1 MTEAEA
7 STDTANTSL
16 SFAYD
21 ASGLRTG
28 KTVTTHTHEYAATVI
43 QPTCTEGGYTVHTC
57 ACGDSYQDSETDPLG
72 HSYTTTVV
80 EPTCTQ
86 SGYTFHACTACGHSY
101 SDSAT
106 NPLGH
111 HYAKTGE
118 DSNYVYYACT
128 RCGDSYTE
136 AHVHSYTVT
145 VVEPTCTEG
154 GYTNHVCS
162 GCGHCYQDNE
172 TDALGHNY
180 VESSQET
187 YTCTRCGDSYT
198 VHSHSYTATVVEP
211 TCTESGYTLYT
222 CACGHSYQDNVT
234 AALGH
239 SYTAT
244 VVEPTCTEGG
254 YTLYTCSSCGDSY
267 QDNVTAALGHS
278 YTTTVVEPTCTED
291 GYTLHECAC
300 GDSYQDNVTA
310 ALGHSYTTREV
321 EPTCTEEGYTLHE
334 CACGYSYRTDEVNS
348 LGHDYRKIREDGENA
363 YFICTRCGDTHI
375 SPIHILPTEP
385 NPPVVEY
392 SLELEEEAVEANELL
407 STVTEEHSYIYASG
421 MLLRETITSGNTTE
435 TLDFRYDNV
444 GYPYALI
451 YNNGSSTATYYYIT
465 NLQGDVMYLVDSN
478 GNQVA
483 AYTYDP
489 YGKILSATGTM
500 AEINPLRYR
509 GYYYD
514 SETGFYYLQSR
525 YYDPNTCRFINA
537 DSYASTGQGLMGYN
551 MFAYCNNNPIINADP
566 TGHSVIL
573 TGIIVGAVIGAV
585 VGGYAGA
592 KISEAKTGEVNGWA
606 VAGGAVAGGIVGG
619 LIGWGV
625 GTAISTFGTTAVGA
639 ATAPAAGQIAEK
651 ASTAIQTYYPP
662 NNGFSGTVEQV
673 TLEVGTILQRT
684 GDLAG
689 RFVAPAGTPIQMLSL
704 PYDKAGQT
712 TILLEVTQPIQ
723 ALCGRVAPW
732 FGQIGGG
739 IQYLLL
745 DGRVDQLILEEIIK
759 SVGG

>member
-1 MTEAEA
+1 MLTKFNNQAIAYEGQTYSPSTGGVSGTPVSGNPISYFNGTRWAMDWAEGRNLVEAET
-7 STDTANTSL
+7 STETTDTGL

-21 ASGLRTG
+21 ASGLRTE
-28 KTVTTHTHEYAATVI
+28 KTVVTKTYE
-43 QPTCTEGGYTVHTC
+43 TVHTH
-57 ACGDSYQDSETDPLG
+57 D
-72 HSYTTTVV
+72 
-80 EPTCTQ
+80 
-86 SGYTFHACTACGHSY
+86 
-101 SDSAT
+101 
-106 NPLGH
+106 
-111 HYAKTGE
+111 
-118 DSNYVYYACT
+118 
-128 RCGDSYTE
+128 
-136 AHVHSYTVT
+136 
-145 VVEPTCTEG
+145 
-154 GYTNHVCS
+154 
-162 GCGHCYQDNE
+162 
-172 TDALGHNY
+172 
-180 VESSQET
+180 
-187 YTCTRCGDSYT
+187 
-198 VHSHSYTATVVEP
+198 YTATVI
-211 TCTESGYTLYT
+211 
-222 CACGHSYQDNVT
+222 
-234 AALGH
+234 
-239 SYTAT
+239 
-244 VVEPTCTEGG
+244 EPTCTEGG
-254 YTLYTCSSCGDSY
+254 YTLHECDCGDSY
-267 QDNVTAALGHS
+267 QDNETDPLGHDYVESGVDTYTCTRCGSSYTTHTHS
-278 YTTTVVEPTCTED
+278 YTSTVVEPTCTER
-291 GYTLHECAC
+291 GYTLYECAC
-300 GDSYQDNVTA
+300 GHSYQSNF
-310 ALGHSYTTREV
+310 
-321 EPTCTEEGYTLHE
+321 
-334 CACGYSYRTDEVNS
+334 TDA
-348 LGHDYRKIREDGENA
+348 LGHDYIKFKEQFYNVYYR
-363 YFICTRCGDTHI
+363 CTRCGDVRVDEI
-375 SPIHILPTEP
+375 IPLPTDP
-385 NPPVVEY
+385 TKPPI
-392 SLELEEEAVEANELL
+392 AVAGLTPETETNGSQQVLV
-407 STVTEEHSYIYASG
+407 STVTEEHSYIYAGG
-421 MLLRETITSGNTTE
+421 MLLRETITSGSTTK

-451 YNNGSSTATYYYIT
+451 YNNGSTTATYYYIT
-465 NLQGDVMYLVDSN
+465 NLQGDVMYLVDGN
-478 GNQVA
+478 GIQVA

-489 YGKILSATGTM
+489 YGKILSSYGSM

-537 DSYASTGQGLMGYN
+537 DGYASTGQGLMGYN

>member
-1 MTEAEA
+1 MLTKFNNQAIAYEGQTYSPSTGGVSGAPVSGNPISYFNGTRWAMDWAEGRNLVEAET
-7 STDTANTSL
+7 STETTDTGL

-21 ASGLRTG
+21 ASGLRTE
-28 KTVTTHTHEYAATVI
+28 KTVVTKTYETVHTHDYTATVI
-43 QPTCTEGGYTVHTC
+43 
-57 ACGDSYQDSETDPLG
+57 
-72 HSYTTTVV
+72 
-80 EPTCTQ
+80 
-86 SGYTFHACTACGHSY
+86 
-101 SDSAT
+101 
-106 NPLGH
+106 
-111 HYAKTGE
+111 
-118 DSNYVYYACT
+118 
-128 RCGDSYTE
+128 
-136 AHVHSYTVT
+136 
-145 VVEPTCTEG
+145 EPTCTEG
-154 GYTNHVCS
+154 GYTLHECD
-162 GCGHCYQDNE
+162 CGDSYQDNE
-172 TDALGHNY
+172 TDPLGHDY
-180 VESSQET
+180 VESGVDT
-187 YTCTRCGDSYT
+187 YTCTRCGSSYT
-198 VHSHSYTATVVEP
+198 THTHSYTATVVEP
-211 TCTESGYTLYT
+211 TCTERGYTLYE
-222 CACGHSYQDNVT
+222 CACGHSYQSNFT
-234 AALGH
+234 NAL
-239 SYTAT
+239 
-244 VVEPTCTEGG
+244 
-254 YTLYTCSSCGDSY
+254 D
-267 QDNVTAALGHS
+267 
-278 YTTTVVEPTCTED
+278 
-291 GYTLHECAC
+291 
-300 GDSYQDNVTA
+300 
-310 ALGHSYTTREV
+310 
-321 EPTCTEEGYTLHE
+321 
-334 CACGYSYRTDEVNS
+334 
-348 LGHDYRKIREDGENA
+348 HDYVKVREDYRYHYYE
-363 YFICTRCGDTHI
+363 CTRCGKTYR
-375 SPIHILPTEP
+375 SPIYHIPVEPKPPIAVAGLTPETET
-385 NPPVVEY
+385 NGSQQVLV
-392 SLELEEEAVEANELL
+392 
-407 STVTEEHSYIYASG
+407 STVTEEHSYIYAGG
-421 MLLRETITSGNTTE
+421 MLLRETITSGNTTR

-451 YNNGSSTATYYYIT
+451 YNNGSTTATYYYIT
-465 NLQGDVMYLVDSN
+465 NLQGDVMYLVDGN
-478 GNQVA
+478 GIQVA

-489 YGKILSATGTM
+489 YGKILSSYGSM

-537 DSYASTGQGLMGYN
+537 DGYASTGQGLMGYN